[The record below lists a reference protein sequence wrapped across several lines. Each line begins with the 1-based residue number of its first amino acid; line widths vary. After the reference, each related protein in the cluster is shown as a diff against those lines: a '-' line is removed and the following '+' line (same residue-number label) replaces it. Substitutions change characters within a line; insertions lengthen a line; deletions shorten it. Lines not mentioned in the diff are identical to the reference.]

1 MDTRNADEIAYRRR
15 AIRLTLK
22 GKRPSEILKQI
33 PRTRQWLHKWQHR
46 FEHGGW
52 AGLAS
57 HGRRPHHSPHAYHRP
72 ARAVIV
78 QMRRRLARSCVG
90 LVGAR
95 AVQQEIRRGR
105 LLRPVPSL
113 GTINRWLKEA
123 GLIEHAPPAPE
134 KVYYPAPC
142 VGPGGV
148 VQARDW
154 IARYLEG
161 GEKVFVFHTVDA
173 HTRALQQTLKPD
185 KTVASLLGH
194 VGEVWQRLGVPD
206 FLQLDNDSAFT
217 GGQRTPRRVGVF
229 VRLALYLGIELIFT
243 PPAEPKRNGLV
254 EGLNGLWASK
264 CWARHHFRS
273 LQEVRRKS
281 QQFTDWYAHHSC
293 PPALDGLTPA
303 QAHRRVPSRRLT
315 PAQVRSLPAQLP
327 VPAGR
332 LHFIRRVSAT
342 GEIGFLGETWKVS
355 KRLAH
360 QYVWATVSTHA
371 QRLEIYHRCSERGA
385 ARLVT
390 TYAYAI
396 AEGVRRVPPEYRRRR
411 GYRRVLQILGG

>member
-1 MDTRNADEIAYRRR
+1 MDTRNADEIAYRHR

-22 GKRPSEILKQI
+22 GKRPGEILKQV
-33 PRTRQWLHKWQHR
+33 PRTRQWLHKWQQR
-46 FEHGGW
+46 FEHEGW

-57 HGRRPHHSPHAYHRP
+57 HSRRPHHSPHAYYRV
-72 ARAVIV
+72 ARAVV
-78 QMRRRLARSCVG
+78 LNVRRRLARRGVG

-105 LLRPVPSL
+105 LLRPVPSV
-113 GTINRWLKEA
+113 GTINRWVKA
-123 GLIEHAPPAPE
+123 GGLIEQAPPAPE

-142 VGPGGV
+142 VGPDLV
-148 VQARDW
+148 VQAMDW

-161 GEKVFVFHTVDA
+161 GEKVFVFHTVDT
-173 HTRALQQTLKPD
+173 HTRALRQTIKPD

-217 GGQRTPRRVGVF
+217 GGQRTPRCFGAF

-273 LQEVRRKS
+273 LREVARKS
-281 QQFTDWYAHHSC
+281 QQFTDWYAHHYC

-315 PAQVRSLPAQLP
+315 PAQVRALPAQLP
-327 VPAGR
+327 VTAGR
-332 LHFIRRVSAT
+332 LHFIRRVSTT
-342 GEIGFLGETWKVS
+342 GEISFLGETWKVS

-371 QRLEIYHRCSERGA
+371 QRLEIYHRCSARGA
-385 ARLVT
+385 AHLVK
-390 TYAYAI
+390 TYEYAI
-396 AEGVRRVPPEYRRRR
+396 PEGVRRVSPEYRHRR
-411 GYRRVLQILGG
+411 GRQIWGG